1 MKKTILLFAAMLL
14 AGAMHAQT
22 DIKTFEGKT
31 RSEFKAIA
39 GAPIAT
45 SEGNDRSD
53 PNEVVFSYRRT
64 VIGFFKRGNKLLL
77 IDYYSTNPAYCF
89 LSDYIQ
95 GGIKPGDPF
104 EKVKKID
111 FVKSK
116 YGRNKPGN
124 GLRPLDKDDPLIIQ
138 IDGRIYNMNYVAFDK
153 EMQKVFFCVEDGT
166 VKAIQLMTMA
176 DAPYIGYD
184 FSNHI
189 W

>member
-1 MKKTILLFAAMLL
+1 MKKTILLFAALLL

-104 EKVKKID
+104 EKV
-111 FVKSK
+111 
-116 YGRNKPGN
+116 
-124 GLRPLDKDDPLIIQ
+124 
-138 IDGRIYNMNYVAFDK
+138 
-153 EMQKVFFCVEDGT
+153 E
-166 VKAIQLMTMA
+166 
-176 DAPYIGYD
+176 APEAVTA
-184 FSNHI
+184 
-189 W
+189 